1 MRVFVTS
8 FERIHGYFLRIKW
21 VSCGLFTSILSS
33 DNPAPSSDVPKA
45 PWEGEEVRIQLRSSD
60 FKIFTL
66 STPSSLASTLVS
78 LPPLPRTCSFLSSF
92 SVTLGSLPPLRGQPE
107 AGCFVWVR
115 GRATGTRL
123 PISPGQLCGASSP
136 SIKTRKYL
144 SNQVKQKRVLLY
156 FFQWMLEKYVQ
167 LSFIGHF
174 V

>member
-136 SIKTRKYL
+136 SRQPGSLRHT
-144 SNQVKQKRVLLY
+144 
-156 FFQWMLEKYVQ
+156 
-167 LSFIGHF
+167 
-174 V
+174 